1 MKDHNLD
8 LSGLLCRY
16 SIGTPA
22 LVEYAIP
29 SKSTSAWTSS
39 SLLKLL
45 LDLQAWLIAGLFVLL
60 AVPVTVYEVAMHLE
74 YFSRPRLQIY
84 VIRILWMV
92 PIYAVDAWLA
102 LRFKVQHFSKLNK
115 LSRKEQ
121 FSTGR
126 TEFQNHKCSI

>member
-1 MKDHNLD
+1 M
-8 LSGLLCRY
+8 
-16 SIGTPA
+16 
-22 LVEYAIP
+22 
-29 SKSTSAWTSS
+29 
-39 SLLKLL
+39 
-45 LDLQAWLIAGLFVLL
+45 LL

-121 FSTGR
+121 ILYR
-126 TEFQNHKCSI
+126 PH